1 MPPHTCPIIPLHWHI
16 LDQRKGGEEM
26 KKRLSALLAAAGCIG
41 AAAGVLFFSAE
52 AAQGVRSG
60 LTLCGQT
67 LVPSLFP
74 FMALAMLVGRS
85 TAAGP
90 LCRILG
96 PLCRRWLRLPESL
109 APVLLMSFVG
119 GYPVG
124 AKMISSMIKE
134 GEISTGQARRLL
146 FFAVSPAPSFAIAAV
161 GGSLLGSAK
170 AGAVVYGCHLFTALL
185 LGGWQ
190 ARKYKMPLPS
200 KKEGKGLPFSAAL
213 VESTAAAVEGMLSI
227 CGFVLCFS
235 ALLALL
241 Q

>member
-1 MPPHTCPIIPLHWHI
+1 
-16 LDQRKGGEEM
+16 M
-26 KKRLSALLAAAGCIG
+26 KKRLAALLAAAGCIG

-52 AAQGVRSG
+52 VAQGVRSG

-124 AKMISSMIKE
+124 AKMISGMTAFGQLPERRRIRLPGLRSSMTAIT
-134 GEISTGQARRLL
+134 IMRL
-146 FFAVSPAPSFAIAAV
+146 P
-161 GGSLLGSAK
+161 
-170 AGAVVYGCHLFTALL
+170 
-185 LGGWQ
+185 
-190 ARKYKMPLPS
+190 
-200 KKEGKGLPFSAAL
+200 
-213 VESTAAAVEGMLSI
+213 
-227 CGFVLCFS
+227 
-235 ALLALL
+235 
-241 Q
+241 